1 METSKRRLSTLQRHL
16 TTNSTLPFNP
26 KQVLEK
32 YNFERDARL
41 NNRPEGVA
49 QYQHISE
56 LAEKDE
62 RFNSMLIDPW
72 TNIEP
77 RETKHDHVEV
87 AIIGAGYGGL
97 LAGAHLVKQGIP
109 SSSIRIIDTAGDY
122 TVKSAT
128 CLDPIS
134 TDATGHWAA
143 KFLPSSND
151 VFLKSTRP
159 LVYTGPGACKKY
171 QVVLKAVAGNANG
184 ECTAIID
191 VKNANDPPAW
201 NPNMVFDLATP
212 EKSIAGAPVTM
223 GCDAYLSNFAECDLL
238 GTVAPNANFDL
249 VTDPDAGQDVLFE
262 IVKPTS
268 NGGEYPSF
276 NYGGTT
282 ALRSDEIFGVSGCT

>member
-1 METSKRRLSTLQRHL
+1 MVLSSATTESKCAHYLFVRFFSSYFTQDSTTWGESTCGNLQLWGSSQFGIRAL
-16 TTNSTLPFNP
+16 
-26 KQVLEK
+26 
-32 YNFERDARL
+32 D
-41 NNRPEGVA
+41 GVG
-49 QYQHISE
+49 
-56 LAEKDE
+56 
-62 RFNSMLIDPW
+62 N
-72 TNIEP
+72 
-77 RETKHDHVEV
+77 
-87 AIIGAGYGGL
+87 
-97 LAGAHLVKQGIP
+97 
-109 SSSIRIIDTAGDY
+109 IIDTAGDY